1 MTTNIAFPFQV
12 DKRGRIAATDYAS
25 HVRDMIEQLLFTV
38 PGERVEQPDLG
49 CGLADLVFT
58 PNSPELAS
66 AIQASTQGALQR
78 WLGDVITVNSLTV
91 SAQDA
96 TLTITVNYTIT
107 ATGQQASATITGQ
120 VALCPGPGSA
130 ALTPGAAPT
139 RGRTG

>member
-1 MTTNIAFPFQV
+1 MRTDIAFPLLL
-12 DKRGRIAATDYAS
+12 DARGRIATADYAS

-66 AIQASTQGALQR
+66 AVQASILGALQR
-78 WLGDVITVNSLTV
+78 WLGDVITVTSLTV
-91 SAQDA
+91 TADDA
-96 TLTITVNYTIT
+96 TLAITVAYQII

-120 VALCPGPGSA
+120 VA
-130 ALTPGAAPT
+130 
-139 RGRTG
+139 